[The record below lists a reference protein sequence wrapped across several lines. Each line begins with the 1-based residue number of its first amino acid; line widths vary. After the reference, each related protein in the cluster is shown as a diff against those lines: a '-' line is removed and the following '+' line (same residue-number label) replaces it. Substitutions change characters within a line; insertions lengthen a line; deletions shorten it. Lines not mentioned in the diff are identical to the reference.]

1 VKKLSEVILK
11 GGIILA
17 KKVLADFLTP
27 QLNELRE
34 NGLYNV
40 IDTVE
45 GPNGP
50 TVTINGKSLINMSSN
65 NYLGLANNERMK
77 QKAHEAIE
85 AYGLYI
91 DNP

>member
-1 VKKLSEVILK
+1 
-11 GGIILA
+11 LA
-17 KKVLADFLTP
+17 KKVLKDFLTP

-50 TVTINGKSLINMSSN
+50 IVTINGKSLINMSSN

-77 QKAHEAIE
+77 Q
-85 AYGLYI
+85 
-91 DNP
+91 